1 MELRGFSGMK
11 YCKYDSIKCIEMETN
26 HFSELAATCQRTGS
40 SMTNSFVMCHWIQEK
55 LKQQGELASL

>member
-1 MELRGFSGMK
+1 MK